1 MSEFM
6 NAAPS
11 KTAMTFKITS
21 GVLGVVALL
30 GSGLYVNALSSSEAQ
45 ESALQEQIS
54 RLQAERDEVTAERQR
69 LSEEHEQLRRSAGE
83 LQAVQRQLASVQEQV
98 KSLEQARAQL
108 TGSMA
113 EAQAQPTGDPSAS
126 GDEPRSQTG
135 TTRSVST
142 PAAQVRAAQEA
153 LTQLGYGQLE
163 VDGRIGPNTRRA
175 IEAFEQAQRLA
186 VTGELGARTVQAL
199 ESTSGV
205 SIQ

>member
-1 MSEFM
+1 M

-30 GSGLYVNALSSSEAQ
+30 GWGLYVNALSSSEAQ

-69 LSEEHEQLRRSAGE
+69 ISEEHEQLRRSAGE
-83 LQAVQRQLASVQEQV
+83 LQAVQRQLASAQEQV

-108 TGSMA
+108 TAPVA
-113 EAQAQPTGDPSAS
+113 EAQPTADQPAR
-126 GDEPRSQTG
+126 GDEPAAQTG
-135 TTRSVST
+135 ATHSVST

-153 LTQLGYGQLE
+153 LTQLGYGPLD
-163 VDGRIGPNTRRA
+163 VDGRVGPNTRRA
-175 IEAFEQAQRLA
+175 IEAFERAQRLE